1 MAADFGALTTESML
15 QLQKDKALMLGKCL
29 KELNIAKHYATNRNN
44 LVSEFYSPCIL
55 RSTRYD
61 RAVGYFRNSVML
73 LVGRSIASFAQNGG
87 TIRLVCSPD
96 LTEDEVR
103 AFQSGYEWRGA
114 VDKAILRI
122 VESALANAYERPA
135 WQFVAT
141 LVARE
146 NLDIRIAFK
155 PGHWGIFH
163 DKLGLFYDDDGH
175 VVSFIGSCNETASAW
190 DPFGNHES
198 FEVFSSWTADSARV
212 NEHRS
217 YFDRLW
223 QNHEPGIETIP
234 FPEVARDRLR
244 IASNPAGPE
253 AALENV
259 MLPDVAKSIKAPQ
272 AYQTRAMNAWKNNG
286 CRGIIAH
293 ATGSGKTFTALL
305 TIQQWLQERG
315 PVLVL
320 LPSELLVDQW
330 YSEIQDVLRSE
341 NPTVMRVGG
350 GFSSWKRPYVV
361 EGFTQRAGN
370 PRIILATIQTASEEL
385 FLNRVTQG
393 DHLLA
398 IWDEVH
404 WAGAPKYSSTLTIST
419 GGRMGLSATPKRYG
433 DPVGT
438 QKLLEYFGG
447 VVDVVTLADAIEAG
461 RLCHYNY
468 YVHPTELFEDEREEW
483 QKLSFE
489 IRRAFARSNLEDGGL
504 SQLPEYIKHLL
515 IKRSRIPKK
524 ARSKIELAAN
534 IIEKL
539 FVEGSRW
546 LVYCEDKEQMS
557 SVAESIRRKG
567 ISCSEFHSEMA
578 ADRSST
584 LTRFDELGGILVAIK
599 CLDEGVDIPSASH
612 SLILASS
619 RNPREFIQR
628 RGRILRKSPG
638 KHFAE
643 IHDALIIPPQ
653 EEDSAEPPEA
663 NILKTELARALRF
676 AQSAANYSSIYSLY
690 EIADKAAIK
699 NVEQLADSGFEEDL
713 NGE

>member
-1 MAADFGALTTESML
+1 ML
-15 QLQKDKALMLGKCL
+15 NGCL
-29 KELNIAKHYATNRNN
+29 KEINIAKHYATNRNN
-44 LVSEFYSPCIL
+44 LVSEFYAPCIL

-73 LVGRSIASFAQNGG
+73 LVGRSIADFAQNGG
-87 TIRLVCSPD
+87 TIRLVCSPE
-96 LTEDEVR
+96 LTEEEIK
-103 AFQSGYEWRGA
+103 AFQSGYEWRGTI
-114 VDKAILRI
+114 DKAILRI
-122 VESALANAYERPA
+122 VESALADVYERPA
-135 WQFVAT
+135 WQFIAT
-141 LVARE
+141 LIARE

-163 DKLGLFYDDDGH
+163 DKLGLFYDHDGH
-175 VVSFIGSCNETASAW
+175 VVSFIGSSNETASAW

-223 QNHEPGIETIP
+223 QNHEIGIETIP

-244 IASNPAGPE
+244 IASNPAGLE
-253 AALENV
+253 AAIANV
-259 MLPDVAKSIKAPQ
+259 ILPDVAKTIKVPQ
-272 AYQTRAMNAWKNNG
+272 AYQTRAISAWKNNG
-286 CRGIIAH
+286 YCGIIAH

-305 TIQQWLQERG
+305 TIRQWLQERG
-315 PVLVL
+315 PVLVF
-320 LPSELLVDQW
+320 LPSELLVGQW
-330 YSEIQDVLRSE
+330 YSEIQDVLRDE

-350 GFSSWKRPYVV
+350 GFNSWKRPYVV
-361 EGFTQRAGN
+361 EGFTQREGN
-370 PRIILATIQTASEEL
+370 PRITLATIQTASDDL
-385 FLNRVTQG
+385 FLNRITQG

-404 WAGAPKYSSTLTIST
+404 WAGAPKYSSTLKISA

-433 DPVGT
+433 DPEGT
-438 QKLLEYFGG
+438 EKLLEYFGG

-468 YVHPTELFEDEREEW
+468 YVHTTELFEDEREEW
-483 QKLSFE
+483 QELSQD
-489 IRRAFARSNLEDGGL
+489 IRRAFARSNLENVRL
-504 SQLPEYIKHLL
+504 SHMPEHIKLLL

-524 ARSKIELAAN
+524 ARSKIELACR

-557 SVAESIRRKG
+557 SVAETFRHKG
-567 ISCSEFHSEMA
+567 INCSEYHSEMIDDKTA
-578 ADRSST
+578 T
-584 LTRFDELGGILVAIK
+584 LTRFDRLGGILVAIK

-619 RNPREFIQR
+619 KNPREFIQR

-643 IHDALIIPPQ
+643 IHDALIIPPN
-653 EEDSAEPPEA
+653 EEDSTEPPEV

-690 EIADKAAIK
+690 EIADRAGIK
-699 NVEQLADSGFEEDL
+699 NVEQIANSGLEEDIDDK
-713 NGE
+713 